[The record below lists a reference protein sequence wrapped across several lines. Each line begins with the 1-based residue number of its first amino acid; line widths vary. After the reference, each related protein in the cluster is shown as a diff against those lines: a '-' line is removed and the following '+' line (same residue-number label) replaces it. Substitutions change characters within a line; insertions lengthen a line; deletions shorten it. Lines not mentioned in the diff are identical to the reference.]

1 MSDHTTE
8 QATNEIPY
16 GYCHCGCG
24 QKTRIA
30 PYSRKECGWIIGQPI
45 KFIRGHNVP
54 KNSIATEPKYCE
66 CGCGQITPISKNTD
80 VKRGIVKGQHTRFC
94 IGHRLISTPEKM
106 FWKNVTKGDPNEC
119 WEWQGYI
126 NDSGYGQFRCGNGA
140 LLRAHRISYE
150 IHKGAIPDGLI
161 ILHKCDNPRC
171 VNPDHL
177 SVGTHADNIHDMD
190 QKGRRINSPHYGESH
205 GMSKLTAE
213 LVRQIRDLADSG
225 ISYEEIG
232 RRFAI
237 SANHAGRIAKRES
250 WAHI

>member
-1 MSDHTTE
+1 MSTSTIKLGLC
-8 QATNEIPY
+8 Q
-16 GYCHCGCG
+16 CGCG
-24 QKTRIA
+24 ETVPGRFVK
-30 PYSRKECGWIIGQPI
+30 
-45 KFIRGHNVP
+45 GHNRRVIEKVP
-54 KNSIATEPKYCE
+54 LGE
-66 CGCGQITPISKNTD
+66 
-80 VKRGIVKGQHTRFC
+80 RFWQKVFVQ
-94 IGHRLISTPEKM
+94 SP
-106 FWKNVTKGDPNEC
+106 DEC
-119 WEWQGYI
+119 WEWQGYT

-213 LVRQIRDLADSG
+213 LVRQIRSLADSG
-225 ISYEEIG
+225 VSYEEIG